1 MLRMIRGRD
10 KSGARKQNPKLVCP
24 MGLTFDLTSPV
35 ADGVDNQWNLS
46 LPYTHIHMHALNRMK
61 GVAVN
66 GYRPHF
72 TSFIYN

>member
-1 MLRMIRGRD
+1 
-10 KSGARKQNPKLVCP
+10 

-35 ADGVDNQWNLS
+35 ADGVDSQWNLS
-46 LPYTHIHMHALNRMK
+46 LHYTHIHIHTLNRIK

-72 TSFIYN
+72 TSFIYD